1 MNELPVIGSL
11 CLRKDLRDHRATNIS
26 THSISKNVWRKV
38 FSTSKKTIWREII
51 ALSSLFYQKW
61 IWVMLIQG
69 KRKFLFEQ
77 P

>member
-1 MNELPVIGSL
+1 MAKGFFDV
-11 CLRKDLRDHRATNIS
+11 
-26 THSISKNVWRKV
+26 
-38 FSTSKKTIWREII
+38 KKTIWREII
-51 ALSSLFYQKW
+51 AFSSLFYQKW